1 MDGIEFEHFVADL
14 FNKMGYTAT
23 VTKASGDQGIDVIAE
38 KEDRKLG
45 IQAKCYSSAVTNKA
59 IQEVVAGLSHYKLDK
74 GIVVTNNYFT
84 DSARELAMSNN
95 IILWDRTMLKEKIA
109 GLF

>member
-1 MDGIEFEHFVADL
+1 MQLCPISL
-14 FNKMGYTAT
+14 CNK
-23 VTKASGDQGIDVIAE
+23 Q
-38 KEDRKLG
+38 

-109 GLF
+109 ELF